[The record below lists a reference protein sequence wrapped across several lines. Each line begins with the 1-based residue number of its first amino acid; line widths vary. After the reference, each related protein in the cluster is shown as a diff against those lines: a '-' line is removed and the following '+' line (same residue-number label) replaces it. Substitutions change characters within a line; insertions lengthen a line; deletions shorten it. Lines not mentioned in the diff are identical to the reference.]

1 MEREGPAKPRDTEGA
16 RRLFA
21 TLRIRIA
28 AAVAVSAAAALV
40 ADRTVTSF
48 GTALPPVARL
58 VLALVVAGSVGF
70 GLVGRAVAPLTASR
84 DDLHE
89 RYEAALVES
98 LTDPLTRLGNHRAFQ
113 EELERQTEEALRYE
127 TPLALVMIDLDEFKT
142 VNDTRG
148 HATGDRTLAAFG
160 KLLDTSVRK
169 PDRGFRV
176 GGDEFAILL
185 PHTDAQ
191 GAWIVARRLLGAALS
206 PPLREDGAES
216 VSFSAGVSCAP
227 GLASSRAQLYSQ
239 ADTALYAAKRAGR
252 TDVRIFDPTVAGEP
266 IAVESSAAIADIIAQ
281 GRLRPVYQ
289 PIVSLEDNRVI
300 GMEGLI
306 RPVEPAPFEDP
317 LSMLSAAEATGHI
330 VALDLACLETVVGGA
345 VNLPEDAFLS
355 VNISP
360 RTIEAPEFGAATLL
374 AILARHSFPATRV
387 VLELTEHQAIEDL
400 ARVRN
405 RLEGCRRA
413 GIRLAVDDLGAGN
426 AGLRLLSE
434 IRFDVLKVDLS
445 LVQRSAATGPS
456 AEVLSSVVG
465 LAGRTGAL
473 VVAEGVERPEQLEQ
487 LTTLGVAAAQGYLLG
502 RPEPMAQPASA
513 ARARLRL
520 EPIAREFGLRRDV
533 EAASMTPG
541 MASWRQSIGL
551 PT

>member
-1 MEREGPAKPRDTEGA
+1 MERERPAKPRDTEGA

-70 GLVGRAVAPLTASR
+70 GLVGRAIAPLAASR
-84 DDLHE
+84 DDLHD
-89 RYEAALVES
+89 RYQAALVES

-127 TPLALVMIDLDEFKT
+127 TPMALVMIDLDEFKT
-142 VNDTRG
+142 VNNTRG
-148 HATGDRTLAAFG
+148 HAIGDRTLAAFG

-191 GAWIVARRLLGAALS
+191 GAWIVARRLLAAALS
-206 PPLREDGAES
+206 PPLREDGAEP

-252 TDVRIFDPTVAGEP
+252 TDVRIFDPAVSSEP

-289 PIVSLEDNRVI
+289 PIVSLEDQRII

-306 RPVEPAPFEDP
+306 RPVEPAPFADP

-330 VALDLACLETVVGGA
+330 AALDLACLDTVVGGA

-387 VLELTEHQAIEDL
+387 VLELTEHQAIEDA
-400 ARVRN
+400 ARVRD
-405 RLEGCRRA
+405 RLEACRRA

-445 LVQRSAATGPS
+445 LVQRSATTGPS

-502 RPEPMAQPASA
+502 RPEPMTPPAPD

-520 EPIAREFGLRRDV
+520 EPIAREFGIRRDV
-533 EAASMTPG
+533 EAASITPG